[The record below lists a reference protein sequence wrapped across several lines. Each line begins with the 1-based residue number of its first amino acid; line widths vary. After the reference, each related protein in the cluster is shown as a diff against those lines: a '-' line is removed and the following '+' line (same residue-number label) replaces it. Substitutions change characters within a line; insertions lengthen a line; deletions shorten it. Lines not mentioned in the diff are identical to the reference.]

1 MSLIADGILI
11 LTCLTTAIYCF
22 VLSRRLQKL
31 SNTDEGIG
39 QQIKQ
44 LSSALKETRKAQR
57 DLQDGAKAASDQLL
71 REIAGA
77 KQSAKALTGSN
88 EAAQA
93 LIAKLEQLQADALRG
108 YSAVEPAAES
118 NSEPAPKKKVT
129 PTPVPDEPE
138 DADEDE
144 WPNEPDL
151 DGEPAQ
157 AASEETAEDPDEDES
172 QMDLRD
178 LIDDDAGEQQLGF
191 LPDID
196 VREQGEDEDRSDAEQ
211 SEEAI
216 DATGEDDFVDQS
228 QDEHADDG
236 ALPTAPPASGDSN
249 LLKVERVAL

>member
-44 LSSALKETRKAQR
+44 LSSALKETRAAQR
-57 DLQDGAKAASDQLL
+57 DLQSGAKAASDQLL
-71 REIAGA
+71 RDIAGA
-77 KQSAKALTGSN
+77 KQSLKTLGSNN

-108 YSAVEPAAES
+108 YSAAVPVAKGESDPSPRMEAAAPPSPAPAAAE
-118 NSEPAPKKKVT
+118 T
-129 PTPVPDEPE
+129 DD
-138 DADEDE
+138 DA

-151 DGEPAQ
+151 DGEFAQ
-157 AASEETAEDPDEDES
+157 TAPEDPDDDDDS

-178 LIDDDAGEQQLGF
+178 LINDDAGEQQLGF

-196 VREQGEDEDRSDAEQ
+196 VREQGEDEETPEAEDAGDALSASGDESPTDRLRDE
-211 SEEAI
+211 
-216 DATGEDDFVDQS
+216 GVEDKSFS
-228 QDEHADDG
+228 A
-236 ALPTAPPASGDSN
+236 APPASGDSN